1 MFSKMKIMR
10 AAWVAQAVERLVS
23 VQVMISRLMS
33 SNPASGFVRV
43 AQSLLWVLR
52 LPLST
57 PSPASSVSLQN
68 K

>member
-1 MFSKMKIMR
+1 M
-10 AAWVAQAVERLVS
+10 AQAVERLVS
-23 VQVMISRLMS
+23 VQVMISRFMS

-43 AQSLLWVLR
+43 AQSLLWILR